1 MRYGYYNMTKAAALM
16 LTGCMAV
23 LSCSEELVVPEDR
36 IPVVEEVGA
45 GENGLV
51 PEGTFIVDY
60 SIDGGPSTRATGNGK
75 LRISSLDYYVYE
87 KATGELLKKRR
98 VSVDPETQ
106 VWPMNRE
113 NMTWEQ
119 RQALQDTLWRNT
131 EYRILFI
138 ANVDSTLFNYGGYSE
153 SDSHPAVI
161 RNDDNYETARILLP
175 AVPFNDDNM
184 YCLWEGSLIASG
196 DDEVVN
202 RNDIRLQ
209 RIVTR
214 TDIRRTDEPT
224 ALYDAI
230 ESGMYAD
237 MQTGDEHPV
246 LTAVRERVNLFGERL
261 QKCAGA
267 HPVQD
272 IKDYKDKEIPD
283 LIKTIKDNVGIIY
296 DFLEDTIL
304 KEMETAVNSGIEYE
318 SRMSDWNSAEKVMAG
333 FSNQSE
339 EQKRANAVGFDRTP
353 YHISDWYS
361 GSDPNVAVC
370 TKMNGTDFSFIGF
383 AGSVQMNTLSSL
395 SFQGSDGSGLF
406 VIDGAEFCIDHEINT
421 WSTVTCDPAS
431 EVLYP
436 SGSYITKSYEL
447 DLTEILKG
455 VTAWDTLM
463 SDSDFVEAVNYFWKC
478 PWILHAEKEFHN
490 KSFEAFPFEVSI
502 PDLTSDVDNRI
513 TLIPAWTIQQNTSN

>member
-16 LTGCMAV
+16 LAGCMAV

-45 GENGLV
+45 GENGPV
-51 PEGTFIVDY
+51 PDGAFIVDY
-60 SIDGGPSTRATGNGK
+60 SIDGGPSTRAAGEGK

-106 VWPMNRE
+106 EWPMNRE

-153 SDSHPAVI
+153 SDPHPAVI
-161 RNDDNYETARILLP
+161 RNDDNYATARILLP

-184 YCLWEGSLIASG
+184 YCLWEGTLIASG

-202 RNDIRLQ
+202 RSDIRLQ

-224 ALYDAI
+224 VLYDAI
-230 ESGMYAD
+230 ERGMYAD

-261 QKCAGA
+261 QECAGA
-267 HPVQD
+267 HPLQD
-272 IKDYKDKEIPD
+272 IKYYKDTIPE
-283 LIKTIKDNVGIIY
+283 LIQTIQDNVGIIY
-296 DFLEDTIL
+296 DSLKVTIL
-304 KEMETAVNSGIEYE
+304 KEMETAVNNSSEYK
-318 SRMSDWNSAEKVMAG
+318 SRMPVWNSAEKVMAG

-339 EQKRANAVGFDRTP
+339 EQRANAVGFDRTP
-353 YHISDWYS
+353 YHHISDWYS

-370 TKMNGTDFSFIGF
+370 AKVNGTDFRFIGF

-431 EVLYP
+431 EVLYT
-436 SGSYITKSYEL
+436 SDRYITKSYEL

-455 VTAWDTLM
+455 VSAWDILM
-463 SDSDFVEAVNYFWKC
+463 SDSAFVKAVNYFWTC
-478 PWILHAEKEFHN
+478 YAWHNRPEFED
-490 KSFEAFPFEVSI
+490 KSFNKFPFEVSI

>member
-1 MRYGYYNMTKAAALM
+1 MTKAAALM

-51 PEGTFIVDY
+51 PDGAFIVDY
-60 SIDGGPSTRATGNGK
+60 SIDGGPSTRATGAGK

-106 VWPMNRE
+106 KWPMNRE

-119 RQALQDTLWRNT
+119 RQALHDTLWRNT

-153 SDSHPAVI
+153 SDPHPAVI

-184 YCLWEGSLIASG
+184 YCLWEGTLIASG
-196 DDEVVN
+196 DVEVVN

-230 ESGMYAD
+230 ERGTYAD

-246 LTAVRERVNLFGERL
+246 LTAVRERVNLFGDRL
-261 QKCAGA
+261 QECA
-267 HPVQD
+267 
-272 IKDYKDKEIPD
+272 DYHSLNE
-283 LIKTIKDNVGIIY
+283 IY
-296 DFLEDTIL
+296 DYRNTKIPELIQTIRDNAEIINVFLKDTIL
-304 KEMETAVNSGIEYE
+304 EEMETAVNNGSEYE
-318 SRMSDWNSAEKVMAG
+318 SRMSDWNSAEKAMAG

-353 YHISDWYS
+353 YYVSDWYS

-370 TKMNGTDFSFIGF
+370 AKVNGTDLRFIGF
-383 AGSVQMNTLSSL
+383 AGSGQMNTLSSL

-406 VIDGAEFCIDHEINT
+406 VIDGAEFCIDHGINT
-421 WSTVTCDPAS
+421 WSTVTCDPVS

-455 VTAWDTLM
+455 VSAWDTLM
-463 SDSDFVEAVNYFWKC
+463 SDSDFVEAVNFFWTC
-478 PWILHAEKEFHN
+478 YMRHNRPEFRD
-490 KSFEAFPFEVSI
+490 KSFNKFPFEVSI